1 MVIEEEDFILTPC
14 QGLRWDLELLQ
25 TVKPKGKPERKEFQV
40 EGYGMSLDSCMK
52 KIINHRVA
60 EKKEVY
66 SLKEYFEEY
75 KKELNKLECLL
86 KNM

>member
-1 MVIEEEDFILTPC
+1 MLGTII
-14 QGLRWDLELLQ
+14 LQ